1 MADKRLVSAL
11 RQIKPSSEEI
21 SKIEDF
27 VSKFSIVMGGPIYDS
42 LERIGLVRYDLPNV
56 VRRIVALVT
65 ITWLPLFLFSLKDGV
80 AFGDRVKLPLLYDF
94 SMYGRFLL
102 SLPLLL
108 LAEIVIDPAIRLGV
122 AQFVRCRI
130 VQDQQLQDFENVLRK
145 VQRLR
150 DSLVPEIIMLLVAF
164 FPLFLFQREWTGVT
178 ISNWHGTAHRLTAA
192 GWWFAAF
199 SSPMLRFI
207 IYRWCFRYFL
217 WMALLWRITRLRLV
231 LLPTHPDH
239 AAGLGFLELVQRH
252 FGILFG
258 ALGCTLVGHLANDIV
273 FKGAALR
280 DSKSL
285 MIGFVVL
292 SLIIGLFPLM
302 LLAPK
307 LRILR
312 TAGILEYGKL
322 GHAYVESF
330 DKKWVHFIE
339 RPSESLLGTSD
350 IQSLADMGNSFGM
363 VEAMRIVPISKRLIL
378 QLAAQ
383 TSAPLI
389 PLIIFGTPTPELVR
403 GVMKLVA

>member
-1 MADKRLVSAL
+1 MAEKRLTSVP
-11 RQIKPSSEEI
+11 RQVKPPSEEV

-27 VSKFSIVMGGPIYDS
+27 VSKVSIVTGGPIYDF
-42 LERIGLVRYDLPNV
+42 LERIGLIRYDLPNV
-56 VRRIVALVT
+56 MRRIIALVA
-65 ITWLPLFLFSLKDGV
+65 ITWLPLFLLSLKDGV
-80 AFGDRVKLPLLYDF
+80 AFGSRVKLPFLYDF

-108 LAEIVIDPAIRLGV
+108 LAEIVIDPAIRVGV
-122 AQFVRCRI
+122 AEFVRGGI
-130 VQDQQLQDFENVLRK
+130 VQDLQFQDFENILRK
-145 VQRLR
+145 VQKLR
-150 DSLVPEIIMLLVAF
+150 DSLVPEIILLVVAF
-164 FPLFLFQREWTGVT
+164 FPLFLLQSEWTGVT

-199 SSPMLRFI
+199 SSPMLRFV

-217 WMALLWRITRLRLV
+217 WMALLWRISRLPLA

-239 AAGLGFLELVQRH
+239 AAGLGFLAITQRR
-252 FGILFG
+252 FGILFA

-273 FKGAALR
+273 FGGAALS

-292 SLIIGLFPLM
+292 SVIIGLFPLM

-307 LRILR
+307 LRSVR
-312 TAGILEYGKL
+312 TAGIFEYGKL
-322 GHAYVESF
+322 ARTYVESF
-330 DKKWVHFIE
+330 DNKWVHSIE
-339 RPSESLLGTSD
+339 RPSESLLGTGD
-350 IQSLADMGNSFGM
+350 IQSLADMGNSFGL
-363 VEAMRIVPISKRLIL
+363 VEAMRIAPITKRLIL

-383 TSAPLI
+383 TAAPLI

-403 GVMKLVA
+403 AVMKLVA